1 MKYVKSK
8 ALRCWRFPGLHAL
21 QVGVARR
28 KLRMA
33 RWQDQLGPSRDFPNH
48 QRRLG
53 RGRPG
58 FHDIAKDSFMVIICW
73 IYIYRERECVFKKC
87 VITYRIAHTL
97 ECWVFGW
104 KRRSVTCIWG
114 KATVLCS
121 DIMNATVLESYPLDH
136 WYDSDNI
143 GWYWKSY
150 LWWNL
155 VSRLW
160 WSRLGTSWHPV
171 VSTLD
176 CCEVQN
182 KGPMSSFLFFSDY
195 R

>member
-1 MKYVKSK
+1 V
-8 ALRCWRFPGLHAL
+8 
-21 QVGVARR
+21 
-28 KLRMA
+28 
-33 RWQDQLGPSRDFPNH
+33 
-48 QRRLG
+48 
-53 RGRPG
+53 
-58 FHDIAKDSFMVIICW
+58 
-73 IYIYRERECVFKKC
+73 CVKKC